1 MEIEQKIKTLN
12 EPFVHLVI
20 TDEIYELTKI
30 NLKDTFKYILIDGKK
45 CMDVESLFNEFSTK
59 MEFPDYFGRNWSAF
73 DECINDLSWLSAQ
86 GYVMFISDV
95 DQVLVKEDKDFRI
108 LMDILYD
115 CCEEWSQGRE
125 YGEFITIPC
134 PFHIILHSN
143 MKIGSPTISRLKQ
156 IGIEEIDIIK
166 REA

>member
-1 MEIEQKIKTLN
+1 MKIERKITALN

-20 TDEIYELTKI
+20 ADEIYELAKK

-45 CMDVESLFNEFSTK
+45 CMDAESLFNEFSFK

-86 GYVMFISDV
+86 GYVLFISDI
-95 DQVLVKEDKDFRI
+95 DQVLVKEDKDLRI

-115 CCEEWSQGRE
+115 CCEEWSRGRE
-125 YGEFITIPC
+125 YGEFITIPS
-134 PFHIILHSN
+134 PFHVILHSN
-143 MKIGSPTISRLKQ
+143 IKMKIPTISRLKH
-156 IGIEEIDIIK
+156 IGIEGIDIIK
-166 REA
+166 